1 MYQVRL
7 KETGKDPIWIV
18 PPKLSIGSANDN
30 DIILKK
36 DGIKQHHADLILKD
50 NLIYLLPDES
60 ANDVLINGKKIS
72 QSHPLKQA
80 DVIQL
85 CNTELEIIEPKSTD
99 VSHDFIQD
107 SISDKWYIEIISG
120 TQVGQRYPLGKSNT
134 IGRSPDCEI
143 QFTEDNISR
152 KHARLD
158 IIGGALRITDMGSA
172 NGCLVNNT
180 KITSAYA
187 RPGDIL
193 KIGQTELSIGGPFLD
208 ADKTVIST
216 PSSKPIL
223 KESPNSA
230 LSHRAKS
237 NTFIRREQ
245 ILESKQALHDLN
257 NNSDNKNTKPL
268 IWVSA
273 TLLVL
278 AILSS
283 ILLISF

>member
-7 KETGKDPIWIV
+7 KESGKDPIWIV

-36 DGIKQHHADLILKD
+36 KGIKQHHADLVLTD

-72 QSHPLKQA
+72 QSHPLKQS
-80 DVIQL
+80 DIIQL
-85 CNTELEIIEPKSTD
+85 CNTELEIIEPKNTD

-107 SISDKWYIEIISG
+107 SLSDKWYVEIINSS
-120 TQVGQRYPLGKSNT
+120 QAGQRYPLRKSNT

-158 IIGGALRITDMGSA
+158 IIGGALKITDMGSA

-193 KIGQTELSIGGPFLD
+193 KIGQIELSICGPFLD
-208 ADKTVIST
+208 TDKTVINAPLST
-216 PSSKPIL
+216 PTF

-230 LSHRAKS
+230 PSHRAIS

-257 NNSDNKNTKPL
+257 TNSNNKNTKPL
-268 IWVSA
+268 IWISV

-278 AILSS
+278 TILSS

>member
-7 KETGKDPIWIV
+7 KETGKDPVWIV

-36 DGIKQHHADLILKD
+36 DGIKQHHADLVLKD
-50 NLIYLLPDES
+50 HLIYLLPDKS

-80 DVIQL
+80 DIIQL
-85 CNTELEIIEPKSTD
+85 CNTELEILEPKSNDLT
-99 VSHDFIQD
+99 HDFIQD

-120 TQVGQRYPLGKSNT
+120 AQVGQRYPLKKSNT
-134 IGRSPDCEI
+134 IGRSPDCGI
-143 QFTEDNISR
+143 QFIEDNISR

-158 IIGGALRITDMGSA
+158 IIGGAVKITDMGSA
-172 NGCLVNNT
+172 NGCLVNDT

-208 ADKTVIST
+208 ADKTVISA

-223 KESPNSA
+223 NETPKSNP
-230 LSHRAKS
+230 SHKAKS

-268 IWVSA
+268 IWISA

-278 AILSS
+278 AVLTS
-283 ILLISF
+283 ILLVSF